1 MSTMNVSLT
10 SQLEKLV
17 QDRVKSGRYTSAS
30 EVIRE
35 ALRLMDERD
44 RLLEAKLD
52 QLRQDIREGL
62 DSGPATKWD
71 PDEIKRQG
79 LRRDVDAGLRQIDE
93 GRVSTFDAA
102 AVERIKRRGRQQLK
116 RSREPNDEAQSDL
129 PELIVRLRD
138 PIAAL
143 CERHGVRELSIFG
156 SILREDFADT
166 SDVDAAVTFGPARG
180 ESIARQYFDFK
191 RELQEVFGRTVDL
204 VEIEAMPDTRLKRII
219 ERTKVPIYAEAA

>member
-10 SQLEKLV
+10 PQLEKLV

-52 QLRQDIREGL
+52 QVRQDIRE
-62 DSGPATKWD
+62 
-71 PDEIKRQG
+71 
-79 LRRDVDAGLRQIDE
+79 GLRQIDE
-93 GRVSTFDAA
+93 GRVSPFEAA
-102 AVERIKRRGRQQLK
+102 AVERIKRHNRQRLK
-116 RSREPNDEAQSDL
+116 PNDEAQSDL
-129 PELIVRLRD
+129 PALIAGLRD
-138 PIAAL
+138 PIRAL

-156 SILREDFADT
+156 SILREDFAET
-166 SDVDAAVTFGPARG
+166 SDVDAAVSFGPARG

-191 RELQEVFGRTVDL
+191 RDLEELFGRMVDL